1 MGCDLYIAGGC
12 DGRGCTLLHI
22 DLASVRSQM
31 CGLRSPLLIL
41 KKQTYPLLPVT
52 IFGLYAMRILLLLLM
67 LSPVAALP
75 ASLACSRKIVV
86 GHPVMGNMFMMDTTM
101 SLGLQVSSE
110 SKSFW
115 KTVWINFEM
124 K

>member
-1 MGCDLYIAGGC
+1 
-12 DGRGCTLLHI
+12 
-22 DLASVRSQM
+22 
-31 CGLRSPLLIL
+31 
-41 KKQTYPLLPVT
+41 
-52 IFGLYAMRILLLLLM
+52 MRILLLLLK
-67 LSPVAALP
+67 LSSVAAIP